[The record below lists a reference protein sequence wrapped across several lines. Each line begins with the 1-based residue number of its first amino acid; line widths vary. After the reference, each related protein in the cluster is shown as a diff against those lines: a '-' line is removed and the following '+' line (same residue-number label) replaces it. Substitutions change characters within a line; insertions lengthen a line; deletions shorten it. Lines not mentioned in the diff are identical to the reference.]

1 MILIYSEDISPRIEF
16 VTRLIFTKIHR
27 VEVSFTTNP
36 AEFLYSELPK
46 INYSQTKFNDEIYLK
61 PHGLLT
67 QSTLGKVVIK
77 PFEYNNSTVFF

>member
-27 VEVSFTTNP
+27 VEVSFTTNK

-61 PHGLLT
+61 T
-67 QSTLGKVVIK
+67 SRTSNSKYLG
-77 PFEYNNSTVFF
+77 EGGY